1 VFLLFFINSTASLGI
16 QGEFLNMGKII
27 LVLTSLIFVGCA
39 SLPSNYSQLTS
50 EQFLKGVANN
60 NKPKIIPAK
69 YINEYSEK
77 LSMIAA
83 NYNVVG
89 SYTSSMVLDG
99 IEEAS
104 KLCRDKGLSI
114 LGTQDINERKV
125 LACGINTVSFLAIHY
140 VSRENA
146 GYDTGHTYAYFD
158 HIALFDITSNLANS
172 DLEWISKKYIS
183 FENKTI
189 DLEHVHDFHKL
200 KETELI
206 KLLSVYL

>member
-1 VFLLFFINSTASLGI
+1 
-16 QGEFLNMGKII
+16 MGKII

-39 SLPSNYSQLTS
+39 SFPSNYSQLTS

-60 NKPKIIPAK
+60 NKLKIIPAK

-104 KLCRDKGLSI
+104 KLSRDKGLSI
-114 LGTQDINERKV
+114 LGTQC
-125 LACGINTVSFLAIHY
+125 A
-140 VSRENA
+140 
-146 GYDTGHTYAYFD
+146 
-158 HIALFDITSNLANS
+158 
-172 DLEWISKKYIS
+172 
-183 FENKTI
+183 
-189 DLEHVHDFHKL
+189 
-200 KETELI
+200 ELNR
-206 KLLSVYL
+206 